1 MDKLNRS
8 LGAVG
13 GAFIMGGFLLM
24 FGAVGGMDDPSK
36 ADMFWAQVAT
46 AAVGA
51 AWAWVG
57 TRLIRE

>member
-1 MDKLNRS
+1 MDKLNRR

-13 GAFIMGGFLLM
+13 GVFIMGGFLLM
-24 FGAVGGMDDPSK
+24 FGAVGGMDDPTK

-51 AWAWVG
+51 MWAWVG
-57 TRLIRE
+57 TRLLRD